1 VRVYAVFQKIY
12 LYPNQYPT
20 IPMSQELESSPKI
33 YKRKGKEK
41 LRTQNFGISA
51 RKQNWDWE
59 VIKTYGSNQQPF
71 LGFNLKNTNT
81 VEVQNRCGSLAKN

>member
-51 RKQNWDWE
+51 RKQN
-59 VIKTYGSNQQPF
+59 
-71 LGFNLKNTNT
+71 
-81 VEVQNRCGSLAKN
+81 